1 MSVLKCFDG
10 FCLYENFYIGLHC
23 SFVWRLHLARRCL
36 VSTNRTTTGGPHL
49 LILRLCMQLVEILM
63 EGVDSIHLILLHRY
77 SEYVRSSCCSTQG
90 LLLVAPVID
99 SSQVT
104 VQRGGSSR
112 SAARSSLRSTQD
124 ASKVERLREE
134 LRQDQEYLRQ

>member
-1 MSVLKCFDG
+1 
-10 FCLYENFYIGLHC
+10 
-23 SFVWRLHLARRCL
+23 
-36 VSTNRTTTGGPHL
+36 
-49 LILRLCMQLVEILM
+49 M